1 MGLLSMLAD
10 GSYQALA
17 LYSNLELSDLRGV
30 RGAFGLGL
38 RCV

>member
-1 MGLLSMLAD
+1 MGSLGMLMALLR
-10 GSYQALA
+10 QALA
-17 LYSNLELSDLRGV
+17 FCSNLELSDLRGF